1 MSDPPPAPARLG
13 RPREKT
19 AGSHSAILDAVHD
32 LLLETSVRDLTME
45 AVARRAG
52 VGKPTLYKWWPSK
65 AALVFGMFHERLAR
79 EGRMP
84 EAETV
89 EALLR
94 ARMRHLVRAFNGMSG
109 KVMAELIAEGQSNPA
124 VLQELHDR
132 HIGPRRAATI
142 ADIERGMAS
151 GEFESGANPE
161 LLVDAIFGPVYYR
174 LLLRLAPLT
183 EKYGDDLIDQV
194 LHGAPMASRGS
205 SPA

>member
-1 MSDPPPAPARLG
+1 M
-13 RPREKT
+13 
-19 AGSHSAILDAVHD
+19 HD

-65 AALVFGMFHERLAR
+65 VALVFGMFHERLAR

-109 KVMAELIAEGQSNPA
+109 KVMAELIAEGQSDPA

-151 GEFESGANPE
+151 GEFASGANPE

-183 EKYGDDLIDQV
+183 EEYGDDLIDQI
-194 LHGAPMASRGS
+194 LHGTPMASRGS